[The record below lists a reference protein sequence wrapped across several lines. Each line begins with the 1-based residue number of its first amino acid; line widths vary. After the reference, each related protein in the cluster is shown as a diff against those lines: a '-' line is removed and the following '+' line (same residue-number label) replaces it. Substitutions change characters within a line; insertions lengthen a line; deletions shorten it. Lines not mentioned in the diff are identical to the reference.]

1 MARWAAAGPQRLSDL
16 GKGCFFLAGRGGGTE
31 NCCRVPSDSHFSIVA
46 GCHLD
51 GWQGTGSRPEAQPVA
66 AATAHHEG
74 TVTVT
79 VNFLCQ
85 LGWAT
90 VPSCLFGRTPVAV
103 LP

>member
-1 MARWAAAGPQRLSDL
+1 MDKVGSGRTTETFRPGEGLFL
-16 GKGCFFLAGRGGGTE
+16 GGVGSTE
-31 NCCRVPSDSHFSIVA
+31 NCCRVPPDSHFSIVA

-66 AATAHHEG
+66 AATAHHEE

-85 LGWAT
+85 LG
-90 VPSCLFGRTPVAV
+90 
-103 LP
+103 